1 MDESKST
8 ADTDQLEV
16 LRLPSDEDERVE
28 SSLDGSKPFC
38 FFGKLEKDNC
48 AYWSGRGKRLPSE
61 VFKNCSEDVTSHLS
75 SFLSSSEIEQCP
87 NSNEQWL
94 IENRFGA
101 DIDENAFLCGKHRSK
116 YGLGFKGV
124 KCCYPGHTSD
134 TTKKGKGTKDLRMIL
149 ASQLK
154 AVKKLHSTP
163 LNLLHLPIGSVW
175 CNKCR
180 IFLHPPTMEH
190 YIDDECVCL
199 VCGEVHT
206 ETSQFETPQK
216 RMKLST
222 NISPQEFNVTPCSQ
236 VPLISQ
242 DSQEEYMPEELKK
255 DTFNKS
261 IANLDATW
269 TPLRHKVRK
278 NFSDLNPK
286 VKDTVV
292 KKAIKAI
299 NVVLE
304 EIAPGQSSA
313 LRNEI
318 FKRHV
323 EIDIPKQIKDAV
335 LKANGNVKIQLLSLV
350 SGRNKEGRYN
360 FTIEE
365 IMSMFPGVSKH
376 YVQMARNHV
385 QTEKVGLP
393 IISQKYKRKTLK
405 DSQIHHFLDFI
416 QQSNLVQDVASGTR
430 TVSLS
435 MGRKAAMPNVVR
447 TLHKAEI
454 IRLYEASCVE
464 ECYGSTPSTRTLWNI
479 LEMCPASQRKSLAG
493 LDNVAAEGSDSFD
506 VLNQVAK
513 KIVSKYPDRKEIV
526 EIMEKKLIKGKR
538 YLKGE
543 YKSNCRYKTSEIADH
558 CRAFALSDPNV
569 KEFQL
574 KCEHHHKKKCINC
587 EDLNTVLN
595 DFRQI
600 DVGGFGDKESGI
612 IRYDIAEAC
621 SKIESWKSHILTV
634 IHQDSHKYDILKTLD
649 EETAFVI
656 IDFAMKF
663 LSRRYRE
670 SMAKWFGKSGIGMHV
685 MCVIY
690 KVDQKFRKRKY
701 ICLIGKSSQDVG
713 AVMAIY
719 ESCLQQISLD
729 LPQISKIIDKSD
741 NAGCYHTEVLFTWRA
756 LWAKKNTGHKFIET
770 LFNERQAG
778 KDQCD
783 RDSATAKRQMNYHV
797 DSGHNIENANEMNNA
812 LRAATAI
819 CGFSSCVM
827 NIEKEKCI
835 NPEHIKNISKVHHV
849 KYIDSQNP
857 EFQVWYYYGIG
868 EGKKYPVGKLPAT
881 PNYNVTVPFEQGHSF
896 GTIMMEKKK
905 RRYSVLKSCVGSLS
919 TQ

>member
-1 MDESKST
+1 M
-8 ADTDQLEV
+8 
-16 LRLPSDEDERVE
+16 
-28 SSLDGSKPFC
+28 
-38 FFGKLEKDNC
+38 
-48 AYWSGRGKRLPSE
+48 PSE

-134 TTKKGKGTKDLRMIL
+134 TAKKGKGTKDLRMIL

-163 LNLLHLPIGSVW
+163 FNLFHLPIGSVW

-190 YIDDECVCL
+190 YIDDESVCL

-236 VPLISQ
+236 VSLISQ

-304 EIAPGQSSA
+304 EIAPGQSCA

-350 SGRNKEGRYN
+350 SGKNKEGRYN

-393 IISQKYKRKTLK
+393 IISQKYW
-405 DSQIHHFLDFI
+405 
-416 QQSNLVQDVASGTR
+416 NVQ
-430 TVSLS
+430 
-435 MGRKAAMPNVVR
+435 
-447 TLHKAEI
+447 H
-454 IRLYEASCVE
+454 
-464 ECYGSTPSTRTLWNI
+464 
-479 LEMCPASQRKSLAG
+479 
-493 LDNVAAEGSDSFD
+493 
-506 VLNQVAK
+506 
-513 KIVSKYPDRKEIV
+513 
-526 EIMEKKLIKGKR
+526 
-538 YLKGE
+538 
-543 YKSNCRYKTSEIADH
+543 
-558 CRAFALSDPNV
+558 
-569 KEFQL
+569 
-574 KCEHHHKKKCINC
+574 
-587 EDLNTVLN
+587 
-595 DFRQI
+595 
-600 DVGGFGDKESGI
+600 
-612 IRYDIAEAC
+612 
-621 SKIESWKSHILTV
+621 
-634 IHQDSHKYDILKTLD
+634 
-649 EETAFVI
+649 
-656 IDFAMKF
+656 
-663 LSRRYRE
+663 
-670 SMAKWFGKSGIGMHV
+670 
-685 MCVIY
+685 
-690 KVDQKFRKRKY
+690 
-701 ICLIGKSSQDVG
+701 
-713 AVMAIY
+713 
-719 ESCLQQISLD
+719 
-729 LPQISKIIDKSD
+729 
-741 NAGCYHTEVLFTWRA
+741 
-756 LWAKKNTGHKFIET
+756 
-770 LFNERQAG
+770 
-778 KDQCD
+778 
-783 RDSATAKRQMNYHV
+783 
-797 DSGHNIENANEMNNA
+797 
-812 LRAATAI
+812 
-819 CGFSSCVM
+819 
-827 NIEKEKCI
+827 
-835 NPEHIKNISKVHHV
+835 
-849 KYIDSQNP
+849 
-857 EFQVWYYYGIG
+857 
-868 EGKKYPVGKLPAT
+868 
-881 PNYNVTVPFEQGHSF
+881 
-896 GTIMMEKKK
+896 
-905 RRYSVLKSCVGSLS
+905 
-919 TQ
+919 